1 MALTNEQMFDLIKDG
16 NEDLKPVLW
25 ERVKKLMYLFA
36 GRYYSKYSDYC
47 ERHGVTDWDL
57 KQQAYIAYENS
68 FAGYDLTRGKYSN
81 YLMLMFK
88 ASLRDIFQK
97 KNPLDY
103 ADSLDRVLDT
113 EDPNGSTVGDF
124 VPDPEASEPF
134 DQIEGNSERES
145 ISRTLHE
152 AIAELDEREQAVIN
166 GKYFE
171 NKTFMELS
179 EKLNT
184 SYQNVSQIHRKAINH
199 LRNPRIVRRLQDDL
213 GYSSYRLYSGRS
225 VEYIATERAYIE
237 EFLKKREEEI
247 ARLRS
252 SQKIS

>member
-47 ERHGVTDWDL
+47 ERHGVTEWDL

-113 EDPNGSTVGDF
+113 EDPNGATVGDF

-134 DQIEGNSERES
+134 DQIEDSSERES

-166 GKYFE
+166 G
-171 NKTFMELS
+171 
-179 EKLNT
+179 
-184 SYQNVSQIHRKAINH
+184 
-199 LRNPRIVRRLQDDL
+199 
-213 GYSSYRLYSGRS
+213 
-225 VEYIATERAYIE
+225 
-237 EFLKKREEEI
+237 
-247 ARLRS
+247 
-252 SQKIS
+252 